1 MRQVTEKMQF
11 DLLFRW
17 FVGVGI
23 ENPVWVPWVL
33 TKNFVRLLTTD
44 MLHKMMAAIIAHSKV
59 ALLLSED
66 RLWVDGPLVTAAP
79 LKRLQPK
86 APDDQGLGD
95 PPVPR
100 RSNAIHALK
109 TDPEPCLYKRSPG
122 AGAAPCYMGH
132 ALMENRAGRI
142 VQGNLSQ
149 AVWRAERCAAP
160 DVVHRHPPGINQT
173 ACGADK
179 GFGGAAI
186 VGGVRRA
193 CVTPHRLASG
203 RRSP

>member
-1 MRQVTEKMQF
+1 MLQVTEKMQF

-33 TKNFVRLLTTD
+33 TRNCVRLLTTD

-59 ALLLSED
+59 ALLFSDD
-66 RLWVDGPLVTAAP
+66 RFWVDGPLVTAAP

-86 APDDQGLGD
+86 AEASAPDDQGLGD

-109 TDPEPCLYKRSPG
+109 TDPE
-122 AGAAPCYMGH
+122 A
-132 ALMENRAGRI
+132 
-142 VQGNLSQ
+142 
-149 AVWRAERCAAP
+149 
-160 DVVHRHPPGINQT
+160 
-173 ACGADK
+173 
-179 GFGGAAI
+179 
-186 VGGVRRA
+186 
-193 CVTPHRLASG
+193 
-203 RRSP
+203 